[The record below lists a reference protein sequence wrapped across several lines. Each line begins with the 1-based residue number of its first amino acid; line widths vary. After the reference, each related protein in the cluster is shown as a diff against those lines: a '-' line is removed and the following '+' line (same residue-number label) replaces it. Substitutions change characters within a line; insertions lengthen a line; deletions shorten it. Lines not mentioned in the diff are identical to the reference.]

1 MERMQAVDVVSGQC
15 YYLSV
20 YEYLAC
26 VGLKSRGNAAR
37 GAGSAHCSVRVS
49 GRESE
54 TSELQHCERIRD
66 MQKSSNI
73 IPGSESETIE
83 VA

>member
-54 TSELQHCERIRD
+54 TS
-66 MQKSSNI
+66 
-73 IPGSESETIE
+73 GSCSIVNEFVICKNP
-83 VA
+83 VI